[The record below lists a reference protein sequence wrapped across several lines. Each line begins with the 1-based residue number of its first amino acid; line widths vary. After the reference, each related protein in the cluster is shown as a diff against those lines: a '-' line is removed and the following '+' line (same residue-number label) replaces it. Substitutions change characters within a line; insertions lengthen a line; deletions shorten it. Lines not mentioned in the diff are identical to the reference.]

1 MSFYPFLPPDSEKLS
16 IRAHSLSI
24 WCQGFIDALGTFISE
39 RRLTINQSD
48 QTFIGEIIEDFAQ
61 ISTLSKTAV
70 ESGNEEELAY
80 FEVVEFVR
88 VGTQLVYEELK
99 REVN

>member
-1 MSFYPFLPPDSEKLS
+1 M
-16 IRAHSLSI
+16 
-24 WCQGFIDALGTFISE
+24 GTFITE